1 MSAGDVDVT
10 TRADVDKLKGNAVG
24 LYSILFLC
32 VTGSAPLAVFI
43 YNTPFT
49 MPYGSGSNGPATF
62 FFATIVLTIFSIA
75 YAEMAKKVRAA
86 GGMYTYVSHGL
97 GQSWGL
103 MAGYS
108 LMIGYA
114 IFGVALLG
122 GFSNVRAGEAP
133 AVRRARELAVAGADR
148 RRTGRLPGLLRRR
161 DLGPRPRRRPDQRG
175 RHHRDHLDRFFSHA
189 HDVAVVADP
198 AVERLHLGRRAGGR
212 DLLRLL
218 VVGGLR
224 GGAELRRGGQ
234 GPDPGDS
241 GRTDLLVRRR
251 RDALHDHVLG
261 ARLGLRHEHEL
272 GECRQRGQHRRDQR
286 QDGAGRLR
294 QLRARAGLGGRGR
307 GVLARRA
314 QLPDHHG
321 LAGLRRCAH
330 ERGPALHV
338 RDGPRGPA
346 AALPRQ
352 DASGA
357 QVAVHR
363 RADMG
368 RRGRRALPASSGSRT
383 TRGWTRTSG
392 SRRRA

>member
-122 GFSNVRAGEAP
+122 GFSSFPQAKLGQYDVHVNWLWLALIGVALVVCLAYFDVEIS
-133 AVRRARELAVAGADR
+133 ARVLGVALISEVVIIAI
-148 RRTGRLPGLLRRR
+148 TSIS
-161 DLGPRPRRRPDQRG
+161 
-175 RHHRDHLDRFFSHA
+175 FFSHA
-189 HDVAVVADP
+189 HDVAMSP
-198 AVERLHLGRRAGGR
+198 ILPWNGFTLGRRAGRR

-224 GGAELRRGGQ
+224 SGAELRRGGQ
-234 GPDPGDS
+234 GPDQCDS

-251 RDALHDHVLG
+251 RDAVHDHVLG
-261 ARLGLRHEHEL
+261 DRLGLRHEHEL
-272 GECRQRGQHRRDQR
+272 GECRQRGQHPRLRG

-294 QLRARAGLGGRGR
+294 PLRARAG
-307 GVLARRA
+307 RRR
-314 QLPDHHG
+314 PG
-321 LAGLRRCAH
+321 SS
-330 ERGPALHV
+330 GPA
-338 RDGPRGPA
+338 RSA
-346 AALPRQ
+346 
-352 DASGA
+352 
-357 QVAVHR
+357 
-363 RADMG
+363 
-368 RRGRRALPASSGSRT
+368 T
-383 TRGWTRTSG
+383 
-392 SRRRA
+392 